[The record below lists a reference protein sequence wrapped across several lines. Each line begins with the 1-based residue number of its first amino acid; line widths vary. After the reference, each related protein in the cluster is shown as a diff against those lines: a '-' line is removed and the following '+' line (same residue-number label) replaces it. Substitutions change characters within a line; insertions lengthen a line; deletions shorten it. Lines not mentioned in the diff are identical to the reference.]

1 MKLAVMA
8 PTSTASYFSA
18 VFVFLVAFNFL
29 SFHFMTASGQAA
41 NDSDFLEF
49 MLNLEYLDGEFYSY
63 GVFGNDLDSISP
75 NLSQGGPRPIGG
87 QKANLE
93 PLVTEIIKEFAYE
106 QVGHIR
112 AITQATGGFP
122 RPLINLSRA
131 LFSLVVDLALGY
143 PLLPRF
149 DPYANTVNYLIAAQA
164 LNYDGLVG
172 YVYINANLNADAAN
186 RLGAS
191 LLGMKAG
198 QNAVLR
204 ALLYERANQTVAPY
218 NFTVAYI
225 VSRIAELG
233 NKVTRGGL
241 EEGIIVPITLG
252 AENRTV
258 TNVLSADTNSLSYA
272 RTPPE
277 ILRILYGT
285 GNEYVPGGFFPAK
298 ANGQIARTLVI

>member
-112 AITQATGGFP
+112 YRVHDQ
-122 RPLINLSRA
+122 
-131 LFSLVVDLALGY
+131 
-143 PLLPRF
+143 LL
-149 DPYANTVNYLIAAQA
+149 
-164 LNYDGLVG
+164 
-172 YVYINANLNADAAN
+172 
-186 RLGAS
+186 
-191 LLGMKAG
+191 
-198 QNAVLR
+198 
-204 ALLYERANQTVAPY
+204 
-218 NFTVAYI
+218 
-225 VSRIAELG
+225 
-233 NKVTRGGL
+233 
-241 EEGIIVPITLG
+241 
-252 AENRTV
+252 
-258 TNVLSADTNSLSYA
+258 
-272 RTPPE
+272 
-277 ILRILYGT
+277 
-285 GNEYVPGGFFPAK
+285 
-298 ANGQIARTLVI
+298 